1 MKNTKGKT
9 GKRWM
14 AICLLCM
21 GLIGGAAIRVQAEEA
36 LEASQFSQLMT
47 ATEKIEAKEKPEQG
61 AETLLS
67 FEAGAVIYV
76 TGETENGWYQI
87 SYQGQTAYVEKK
99 VLQEQEMD
107 TEAMDAELKAQE
119 DESRMI
125 VEEVERYRAE
135 AKRSKIWGTVIV
147 LLVIGIFAAGIISTM
162 QGEKE
167 KKSGETGEEENEAE
181 SSSEPEIIDLDE
193 ENS

>member
-47 ATEKIEAKEKPEQG
+47 ATEKIEAKEKPEPG

-87 SYQGQTAYVEKK
+87 SYQGQTAYVEKN

>member
-21 GLIGGAAIRVQAEEA
+21 GLMGGAATRVQAEEA

-87 SYQGQTAYVEKK
+87 SYQGQTAYVEKN